1 MIWDYEIKGDKW
13 RSNLQDSGGVSEGLD
28 FNKKRDNG
36 VTEG

>member
-1 MIWDYEIKGDKW
+1 MRIWDIKGDKW
-13 RSNLQDSGGVSEGLD
+13 WSNLQDSGGVSEGLD